1 MKDEV
6 KIRMATEKD
15 AAKLLEIYA
24 YYVENTA
31 ITFEWDVPSISEFA
45 DRIKNTL
52 QKYPYYVATV
62 TKNDKEKIIGYAY
75 ASAFKTRAAYDWAV
89 ETWIYI
95 DKDCRRSGTGK
106 LLLEKLEST
115 LQKQNITNVNACI
128 AYTGYTDTNLTNDSM
143 FFHEKMGYVLAA
155 TFHQCGYKFNKWY
168 DLIWMEKM
176 IGEHT
181 NNQKPFIPFSE
192 LKKYQADF

>member
-75 ASAFKTRAAYDWAV
+75 
-89 ETWIYI
+89 
-95 DKDCRRSGTGK
+95 
-106 LLLEKLEST
+106 
-115 LQKQNITNVNACI
+115 
-128 AYTGYTDTNLTNDSM
+128 
-143 FFHEKMGYVLAA
+143 
-155 TFHQCGYKFNKWY
+155 
-168 DLIWMEKM
+168 
-176 IGEHT
+176 
-181 NNQKPFIPFSE
+181 
-192 LKKYQADF
+192 

>member
-89 ETWIYI
+89 ETSIYI

-143 FFHEKMGYVLAA
+143 FFHE
-155 TFHQCGYKFNKWY
+155 
-168 DLIWMEKM
+168 
-176 IGEHT
+176 
-181 NNQKPFIPFSE
+181 
-192 LKKYQADF
+192 